1 MDVEEKKISLEEI
14 VADRKLIE
22 SLFSHGKISAEAREY
37 ALALLYPK
45 KQWALWLSRLF
56 LGLGITL
63 ILAGL
68 IYFFAFNWT
77 KITDE
82 IKLISLQLLIITS
95 LASAYYISL
104 EKMLGQIFLLSA
116 SILVGIFLAVFG
128 QIYQTGA
135 DSYQLFM
142 MWSIFIFGFT
152 VISNFAPQW
161 VAWLIITNIFLVFW
175 WEQETP
181 YNGKHNKIIIY
192 LYLMFL
198 YGFALILRE
207 YFAAQKVVW
216 LSSKWTRFILLMA
229 FTIVIFIPSAITIAF
244 ADGFIPVELAVGS
257 IGLIAHAACFY
268 IYRFK
273 FADLWALSITILSL
287 CILVGIG
294 LMRTLAEGL
303 SSTNDIYIFFITG
316 IAVLIVFSLAVIYL
330 RSVMQKVEAQN
341 D

>member
-22 SLFSHGKISAEAREY
+22 SLFTHGKISAEAREY
-37 ALALLYPK
+37 ALSLLYPN

-82 IKLISLQLLIITS
+82 IKLISIQLFIITS

-161 VAWLIITNIFLVFW
+161 VAWLIITNIFLMLW

-181 YNGKHNKIIIY
+181 YDGKRNEIIIY

-198 YGFALILRE
+198 NGFALILRE
-207 YFAAQKVVW
+207 YFAAQNIEW
-216 LSSKWTRFILLMA
+216 LSSKWTRFILLIT
-229 FTIVIFIPSAITIAF
+229 FTIVIFTPAAIMIVYV
-244 ADGFIPVELAVGS
+244 DRFIPVQLAVGS

-287 CILVGIG
+287 CIL
-294 LMRTLAEGL
+294 AEIIIVTFL
-303 SSTNDIYIFFITG
+303 EEVFSFNRFAYDVLILG
-316 IAVLIVFSLAVIYL
+316 IATLIIFSFAVIYL
-330 RSVMQKVEAQN
+330 RSVIQKVEAQK
-341 D
+341 